1 MKEREVEVAI
11 IGSGSA
17 GLYALG
23 KVKPSG
29 KSFVLINGGE
39 AGTTCARVGCMP
51 SKAIIQVAED
61 YHRRAIFDRYGIEGH
76 GGAID
81 VAPAQL
87 QSFLNPALHLPVY
100 LLFRYAGPAVLIAVV
115 GAVQAAQAVL
125 LYLVADEVTNG
136 RFRKGAALLLVA
148 ALVAAPLE
156 TLRRDPDLLGLLLGR
171 LARLAIALR
180 G

>member
-76 GGAID
+76 GDMTID
-81 VAPAQL
+81 TIEAMEHVQDLRDMFVERVISNSTDRMPEGMFVEGYARFVEP
-87 QSFLNPALHLPVY
+87 N
-100 LLFRYAGPAVLIAVV
+100 LLEVDGGERIRADKVIIATD
-115 GAVQAAQAVL
+115 ADQDRAA
-125 LYLVADEVTNG
+125 
-136 RFRKGAALLLVA
+136 
-148 ALVAAPLE
+148 
-156 TLRRDPDLLGLLLGR
+156 
-171 LARLAIALR
+171 
-180 G
+180 